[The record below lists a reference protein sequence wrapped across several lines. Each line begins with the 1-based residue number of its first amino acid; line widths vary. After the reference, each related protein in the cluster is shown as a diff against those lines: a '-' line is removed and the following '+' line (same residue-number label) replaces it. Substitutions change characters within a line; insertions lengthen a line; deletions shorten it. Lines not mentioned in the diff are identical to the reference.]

1 MARVPLIDGEGRPEL
16 KELIHKIAGARQGR
30 LINVYKVLLNSPRI
44 ANAWVDFNST
54 VRDASTLTY
63 RSMELTIIRIAI
75 LTKTEYI
82 FRAHVP
88 GYATEAGLT
97 PEDIDGLWDWPNYA
111 KFDAKDRAM
120 LAFVDANTRDVDVP
134 DAIAAEA
141 AKHFDPQAM
150 VDLAVL
156 IGAYNMHARVTRGL
170 RTDLQPAWDLSAAK
184 WRG

>member
-1 MARVPLIDGEGRPEL
+1 MARVPLIDGEGRPDL
-16 KELIHKIAGARQGR
+16 KDLIQKIAGARGGR
-30 LINVYKVLLNSPRI
+30 LINVYKVLLNNPAI

-54 VRDASTLTY
+54 VRSASSLSY
-63 RSMELTIIRIAI
+63 RQVELTIIRIAI

-97 PEDIDGLWDWPNYA
+97 PADIDGLWDWPGYA
-111 KFDAKDRAM
+111 GFAASDRAL
-120 LAFVDANTRDVDVP
+120 LAFVDASTRDVDVP
-134 DAIAAEA
+134 DAVHQEA
-141 AKHFDPQAM
+141 ARHLNAQNL

-170 RTDLQPAWDLSAAK
+170 RTDLQPAWDRSAAN